1 MSVSMVGR
9 TRRGGRCPPC
19 LCLLLLLLL
28 QEWRSRPHRQTS
40 RVVDSSFLG
49 SNIKKNHSTWHSWQN
64 ANLESVLLWI
74 PPILSILGSE
84 LYFLLFYSTPPEAR
98 AQQDDC
104 TCSTLLAVNQIF
116 KKILAVHK
124 DCRETH
130 QSIKFICLCNQQLVE
145 KIVI

>member
-40 RVVDSSFLG
+40 RVIGSSFLG
-49 SNIKKNHSTWHSWQN
+49 SNQNNHSTWHSSQN

-116 KKILAVHK
+116 KKILAVNK